1 MKSLQK
7 PKELCRNEIES
18 TITSIGNE
26 ILFLEKTKS
35 NLILYTHSE
44 SIKGKLVLLDFKR
57 LVQEISRLSM
67 EIEILHDLRNE
78 YTSLQQKV

>member
-18 TITSIGNE
+18 IITSIGDE

-35 NLILYTHSE
+35 NLISYTYSE

-67 EIEILHDLRNE
+67 EIEILHDLRTE
-78 YTSLQQKV
+78 YTSLQQKL